1 MYRTWIE
8 IHEQSLTSNIQTLKE
23 LVSEGSVFCPVLKAN
38 AYGHGMK
45 EVARIA
51 KRNGVNAF
59 AVDSIDEA
67 IVLRDLFPTSLLL
80 VLGYTISDRFL
91 EAIQAK
97 INLTMYDLEGLR
109 ELELIASKSSLCAKV
124 HLKIDTGLTRQ
135 GVLPDDLTDILTCFN
150 QSPHLELVGVS
161 SHFANIE
168 DTLNPEFATIQFER
182 FQQNIK
188 HIISKGFQPEYIHC
202 TCSAATILYPQTHGT
217 LVRSGISLY
226 GIYPSTNVEETIK
239 RQSITCVLKPVLTW
253 KTRIAQIK
261 TISSGTPIGY
271 GLTETVNK
279 QSRIAILPVGYW
291 DGYDRGLSSKGEV
304 LVSGYRCKVMGRVCM
319 NMMMINI
326 SDVPNV
332 QKNQE
337 AILIGKDTRNILKAE
352 FLAEKIQTNVYEVLT
367 RINPLLPRIIV

>member
-1 MYRTWIE
+1 MYRTWVE
-8 IHEQSLTSNIQTLKE
+8 IHEQSLTSNIQTLKS
-23 LVSEGSVFCPVLKAN
+23 LVSEGSTFCPVLKSN

-51 KRNGVNAF
+51 RRNGVNAF

-67 IVLRDLFPTSLLL
+67 LLLRDLFPTSMLL

-91 EAIQAK
+91 EAIHAN
-97 INLTMYDLEGLR
+97 IELTMYDLEGLR
-109 ELELIASKSSLCAKV
+109 ELESVASKSSLNAKV
-124 HLKIDTGLTRQ
+124 HVKIDTGLTRQ
-135 GVLPDDLTDILTCFN
+135 GILPDDLSDILTCFH
-150 QSPHLELVGVS
+150 QSPHIQLVGVS

-168 DTLNPEFATIQFER
+168 DTVNPEFATIQFER
-182 FQQNIK
+182 FKKNVELIT
-188 HIISKGFQPEYIHC
+188 SDGFQPEHIHC

-217 LVRSGISLY
+217 LVRAGISLY
-226 GIYPSTNVEETIK
+226 GIYPSISVEETIK
-239 RQSITCVLKPVLTW
+239 RQSISCVLKPVLTW

-279 QSRIAILPVGYW
+279 RSRIAILPVGYW

-304 LVSGYRCKVMGRVCM
+304 LVSGYRCKIMGRVCM
-319 NMMMINI
+319 NMMMINV

-332 QKNQE
+332 KKNQE
-337 AILIGKDTRNILKAE
+337 VILIGKDARNILKAE
-352 FLAEKIQTNVYEVLT
+352 FLAEKIQTNVYEILT